1 MSYQHQLRRGIASL
15 WTSANPTLPEGVQG
29 YETDTKKMKI
39 GDGTTAW
46 TSLPYWYDDA
56 AKQDALVSGTSIKTI
71 NSESLLGS
79 GNLVIEGGGGGSI
92 TFDGGSPT
100 SDYSGGPAFD
110 CGGVT

>member
-29 YETDTKKMKI
+29 YETDTRKMKI
-39 GDGTTAW
+39 GDGTSAW

-56 AKQDALVSGTSIKTI
+56 AKQDVLVSGTTIKTI

-79 GNLVIEGGGGGSI
+79 GNLVIEGGSGASISDVIVYAIALGG
-92 TFDGGSPT
+92 
-100 SDYSGGPAFD
+100 
-110 CGGVT
+110 

>member
-1 MSYQHQLRRGIASL
+1 MSYQYQLRRGTAAL
-15 WTSANPTLPEGVQG
+15 WTSVNPTLAAGIQG

-39 GDGTTAW
+39 GDGVTAW
-46 TSLPYWYDDA
+46 NSLAYWYDDA
-56 AKQDALVSGTSIKTI
+56 AKQDTLVSGTNIKTI

-92 TFDGGSPT
+92 NFDGGSPT

>member
-29 YETDTKKMKI
+29 YETDTGKMKI
-39 GDGTTAW
+39 GDGVTAW
-46 TSLPYWYDDA
+46 TSLAYWS
-56 AKQDALVSGTSIKTI
+56 VSSSGTAI
-71 NSESLLGS
+71 N
-79 GNLVIEGGGGGSI
+79 
-92 TFDGGSPT
+92 FDGGSPT

>member
-29 YETDTKKMKI
+29 YETDTGKMKI

-46 TSLPYWYDDA
+46 NSLAYWYDDA

-71 NSESLLGS
+71 NNTSLLGS
-79 GNLVIEGGGGGSI
+79 GNIAIDSGASISDVIVYAIALGG
-92 TFDGGSPT
+92 
-100 SDYSGGPAFD
+100 
-110 CGGVT
+110 